1 MKDKKMKAPMSNKSI
16 YRLMLV
22 LVYIIAPIYLIK
34 NIAAGVASG
43 AVTIGICLAVF
54 AIAAAAMHFLK
65 TPDNVKQTVVCM
77 SLVVL
82 VFLISL
88 NSGAYY
94 SDDYCLYIAVLALS
108 GLYFNPK
115 ITKFQSAVIPLL
127 LVVQYIVH
135 PEKAESLSQFIMC
148 VVIFMLAS
156 FLICLLVTRGQA
168 YIYISETKAEDAETL
183 LASMKEVGEELQ
195 KSMAHSATKYE
206 ELQVTNNQLIQDAEG
221 LRSGSEGI
229 VQGTQEVVE
238 VCDEAHIVVQ
248 ATEQQIEALNTEVN
262 SCENAIME
270 SSKSLN
276 DMSKQM
282 ATVREAMNSTNKVFS
297 ILEGQMG
304 EISSVILEL
313 NKIASSTTMLALN
326 ASIEAARAGKMG
338 AGFAVVATK
347 VQQLAVDSNGCS
359 QRVAE
364 VLSAMQEQV
373 METTEKLQGSTEAI
387 GASLTSLDEL
397 QSDFDSL
404 TARFEHLY
412 KNIEAQNETIH
423 KVDRVFDDLK
433 EKVATMNGYTE
444 ENQAVVESIFT
455 SMDKCTENLD
465 EVIRDSKHLAEVS
478 ENMLQNGETKEE
490 V

>member
-1 MKDKKMKAPMSNKSI
+1 MSNKSI

-22 LVYIIAPIYLIK
+22 LVYIVAPIYLIK
-34 NIAAGVASG
+34 NLIGGVASG
-43 AVTIGICLAVF
+43 AITIGICLTVF
-54 AIAAAAMHFLK
+54 AIAAAAMHFLQ
-65 TPDNVKQTVVCM
+65 TPPATKQTVVSL
-77 SLVVL
+77 SLVLL

-88 NSGAYY
+88 NSGEHY
-94 SDDYCLYIAVLALS
+94 SDDYCLYIAVMALS

-115 ITKFQSAVIPLL
+115 ITKFQAFVIPIV

-148 VVIFMLAS
+148 VAIFILAAV
-156 FLICLLVTRGQA
+156 LLCLLVNRGEA
-168 YIYISETKAEDAETL
+168 FIHISENKAEDAEKL

-195 KSMAHSATKYE
+195 KSMAHTTVKYE
-206 ELQVTNNQLIQDAEG
+206 ELQLVNNQLVQDADG
-221 LRSGSEGI
+221 LRSGSDGI
-229 VQGTQEVVE
+229 VQGTQEVVA
-238 VCDEAHIVVQ
+238 VCDEAHVVVQ
-248 ATEQQIEALNTEVN
+248 ATEQQIEALNGEVN

-282 ATVREAMNSTNKVFS
+282 GTVREAMNNTNKVFS
-297 ILEGQMG
+297 ILEEQMG
-304 EISSVILEL
+304 EISGVIQEL

-347 VQQLAVDSNGCS
+347 VQQLAVDSNSCS

-387 GASLTSLDEL
+387 GGSLTSLDEL

-404 TARFEHLY
+404 TARFDNLY
-412 KNIEAQNETIH
+412 KNIEMQNETIH
-423 KVDRVFDDLK
+423 KVDSVFDELK
-433 EKVATMNGYTE
+433 AKVAVMNEYTE

-455 SMDKCTENLD
+455 SMDKCTENLN
-465 EVIRDSKHLAEVS
+465 EVIEDSRRLNEVS
-478 ENMLQNGETKEE
+478 ENMLQTAMTKE
-490 V
+490 

>member
-22 LVYIIAPIYLIK
+22 LVYIVAPVYLIK
-34 NIAAGVASG
+34 NLIGGTASG
-43 AVTIGICLAVF
+43 AITIGICLAVF
-54 AIAAAAMHFLK
+54 AIAATAMHFMK
-65 TPDNVKQTVVCM
+65 TKDSTKQTVVAL
-77 SLVVL
+77 SVVLL

-94 SDDYCLYIAVLALS
+94 SDDYCLYLAVVALS

-115 ITKFQSAVIPLL
+115 ITKFQSFVIPVL

-135 PEKAESLSQFIMC
+135 PEKVESLSQFIMC
-148 VVIFMLAS
+148 VVIFILAA
-156 FLICLLVTRGQA
+156 FLLCLLVNRGQA
-168 YIYISETKAEDAETL
+168 FIYISETKAEDAEKL
-183 LASMKEVGEELQ
+183 LNSMKEVGEELQ
-195 KSMAHSATKYE
+195 KSMANTATKYE
-206 ELQVTNNQLIQDAEG
+206 ELQGVNNQLVLDASG
-221 LRSGSEGI
+221 LRSGSDGI
-229 VQGTQEVVE
+229 VQGTQEVVD
-238 VCDEAHIVVQ
+238 VCDEAHGIVQ
-248 ATEQQIEALNTEVN
+248 ATEQQIEALNAEVY
-262 SCENAIME
+262 SCENAIAE

-282 ATVREAMNSTNKVFS
+282 NSVREAMDNTNKVFS
-297 ILEGQMG
+297 ILEEQMG
-304 EISSVILEL
+304 EISGVIQEL

-347 VQQLAVDSNGCS
+347 VQQLAVDSNSCS

-373 METTEKLQGSTEAI
+373 LETTEKLQGSTEAI
-387 GASLTSLDEL
+387 GGSLTSLDEL

-404 TARFEHLY
+404 TSRFENLY
-412 KNIEAQNETIH
+412 MNIENQNETIH
-423 KVDRVFDDLK
+423 RVDCVFDELK
-433 EKVATMNGYTE
+433 EKIAVMNEYTE

-455 SMDKCTENLD
+455 SMDKCTENLN
-465 EVIRDSKHLAEVS
+465 EVIEDSKHLTEVS
-478 ENMLQNGETKEE
+478 ENMLQTAMTKE
-490 V
+490 

>member
-22 LVYIIAPIYLIK
+22 LVYIVAPVYLIK
-34 NIAAGVASG
+34 NLIGGVASG
-43 AVTIGICLAVF
+43 AITIGICLAVF
-54 AIAAAAMHFLK
+54 AVAATAMHFLK
-65 TPDNVKQTVVCM
+65 TKDSTKQTVVAL
-77 SLVVL
+77 SLVLL

-108 GLYFNPK
+108 GLYFNRN
-115 ITKFQSAVIPLL
+115 ITKVQSAIVPIL
-127 LVVQYIVH
+127 LVIQYIIH

-148 VVIFMLAS
+148 VVIFMLAA

-168 YIYISETKAEDAETL
+168 FIYISETKADDAEKL
-183 LASMKEVGEELQ
+183 LVSMKEVGEELQ
-195 KSMAHSATKYE
+195 KSMAHTTVKYE
-206 ELQVTNNQLIQDAEG
+206 ELQAVNNQLVQDAGG
-221 LRSGSEGI
+221 LRNGSEGI
-229 VQGTQEVVE
+229 VQGTQEVVN
-238 VCDEAHIVVQ
+238 VCDEAHGVIQ
-248 ATEQQIEALNTEVN
+248 ATEQQIEALNEEVN

-282 ATVREAMNSTNKVFS
+282 STVREAMDDTNKVFA
-297 ILEGQMG
+297 ILEEQMG
-304 EISSVILEL
+304 EISGVIQEL

-347 VQQLAVDSNGCS
+347 VQQLAVDSNSCS

-373 METTEKLQGSTEAI
+373 FETTEKLHGSTEAI
-387 GASLTSLDEL
+387 GGSLNSLDEL

-404 TARFEHLY
+404 TARFDNLY
-412 KNIEAQNETIH
+412 KNIEAQNETIQ
-423 KVDRVFDDLK
+423 KVDHVFDELK
-433 EKVATMNGYTE
+433 EKVAVMNEYTE

-455 SMDKCTENLD
+455 SMDKCTENLS
-465 EVIRDSKHLAEVS
+465 EVIEDSKRVNEMS
-478 ENMLQNGETKEE
+478 DNMLQTAMAKE
-490 V
+490 

>member
-1 MKDKKMKAPMSNKSI
+1 MKDKKMKAPMSSKSI

-22 LVYIIAPIYLIK
+22 LVYIVAPVYLIK
-34 NIAAGVASG
+34 NLIGGVASG
-43 AVTIGICLAVF
+43 AIVIGICLVVF

-65 TPDNVKQTVVCM
+65 TPEHVRQTIVCL
-77 SLVVL
+77 SL
-82 VFLISL
+82 VFLVFFISL

-94 SDDYCLYIAVLALS
+94 SDDYCLYIAVIALS
-108 GLYFNPK
+108 GLYFNRN
-115 ITKFQSAVIPLL
+115 ITKIQSLIIPIL
-127 LVVQYIVH
+127 LVIQYIVH

-156 FLICLLVTRGQA
+156 FLLCLLVTRGQA
-168 YIYISETKAEDAETL
+168 YIYISETKAADAEKL
-183 LASMKEVGEELQ
+183 LDSIKEVGAELQ
-195 KSMAHSATKYE
+195 KSMAHSTVKYE
-206 ELQVTNNQLIQDAEG
+206 ELQSVNNQLVQDADG
-221 LRSGSEGI
+221 LRSGSDGI
-229 VQGTQEVVE
+229 VQGTQEVVD
-238 VCDEAHIVVQ
+238 VCDEAHVVVQ
-248 ATEQQIEALNTEVN
+248 ATEKQIEALNSEVN

-282 ATVREAMNSTNKVFS
+282 GTVREAMNSTNKVFS
-297 ILEGQMG
+297 ILEAQMG
-304 EISSVILEL
+304 EISGVIQEL

-347 VQQLAVDSNGCS
+347 VQQLAVDSNSCS

-373 METTEKLQGSTEAI
+373 LETTEKLQGSTEAI
-387 GASLTSLDEL
+387 GGSLTSLDEL

-404 TARFEHLY
+404 TARFDNLY

-423 KVDRVFDDLK
+423 RVDSVFDELK
-433 EKVATMNGYTE
+433 AKVAVMNEYTE

-455 SMDKCTENLD
+455 SMDKCTENLN
-465 EVIRDSKHLAEVS
+465 EVIEDSKHLTEVS
-478 ENMLQNGETKEE
+478 ENMLQTAMTKE
-490 V
+490 